1 MRISLIVIDVFQNE
15 AMMFGYMARIKQIT
29 ASEAEC
35 RSKLDDFKEKQEA
48 LVAKQEDLD
57 AELTSHKKQKASAQK
72 QLVTSEKEV
81 EKFSSQLADLDRTK
95 HESQSQNAVN
105 RRKLDDVDKR
115 SKKSASAVKQIKDQ
129 IAKKRIEIEGLRS
142 HLASVSSSKSS
153 DISEADRDRL
163 AQLKHELAV
172 KSKEVE
178 EGLNKAQSSKKSL
191 TNSVQHL
198 VDHDLPML
206 QRKLDD
212 YNSKV
217 IPSTYSAIARANAA
231 TQVQSDAESANTEE
245 LLAQKK
251 RLEGEL
257 EALGQS
263 IRKDE
268 QQLKKLEDKLS
279 EESDKLGKVKGHM
292 KQKQQ
297 EEEFAKLLVSLKEQF
312 GADNVLGRVMD
323 LCQPRNPQH
332 SLAVFAAM
340 QSHMDSIVVRN
351 IDVAERCIE
360 HIKERKVSPKVFL
373 PLNTIKPSSPSVDG
387 IPRGIIV
394 RPLIDLVEIL
404 VPQADIAVKF
414 ACGKTLFIESRD
426 DAARVVGKK
435 IVSLDGTVFSKSGAM
450 QGGTTNSL
458 SSRAE
463 SWKDAEASA
472 NALKFKAAV
481 EDAKAAK
488 SALAKKV
495 SDAKAKKEA
504 VSLDL
509 TRVAS
514 QISMA
519 EKRKIEADISSKQ
532 LKASRAYAEKDLAR
546 KQEDLKKA
554 EASMAQLE
562 RTIEELTVQKDSL
575 RKEVLG
581 SFMKKLGKSIDEYDD
596 LVKSYAEVQQKR
608 NDIQK
613 QLTAGEGELKKLLV
627 SEKKYTEEADST
639 AKERAQIEAK
649 IAEFDSK
656 KKERESMDS
665 SLRQKIKDAEKA
677 TSEAKSALSQVDERL
692 HKAKS
697 ALDTVVSQLSEQKEA
712 MMKLQREL
720 DSISGRLADI
730 EGDATTNGVTL
741 PKLKNGSYD
750 FSVLPRAA
758 TSTSSKDALTKFI
771 EDSGARLVKVTAAL
785 EQLRPNFRYQ
795 EHMSTL
801 EKELQDQNRKFEA
814 SLESSR
820 KSAAAFEEV
829 KKKRCALLRD
839 FVVQVKDALNVTY
852 GQLTSDDVHKDGGSA
867 FLLDPD
873 EEPYETGIR
882 FEAIPPGKG
891 YSSIDTLAGGEKSIA
906 AIALLFAIHS
916 VRPAPF
922 IILDEV
928 DSALDNRNL
937 QVPPPLPTSS
947 VSHVFIFVP
956 HPSITTEIHSIHRA
970 SRCSEPDYRYQPQ
983 GEILRQERHVHG
995 PSFAPMLSSQPPC
1008 HRTCVS

>member
-1 MRISLIVIDVFQNE
+1 M
-15 AMMFGYMARIKQIT
+15 IT
-29 ASEAEC
+29 TPRCA
-35 RSKLDDFKEKQEA
+35 FA
-48 LVAKQEDLD
+48 L
-57 AELTSHKKQKASAQK
+57 
-72 QLVTSEKEV
+72 
-81 EKFSSQLADLDRTK
+81 RY
-95 HESQSQNAVN
+95 
-105 RRKLDDVDKR
+105 
-115 SKKSASAVKQIKDQ
+115 
-129 IAKKRIEIEGLRS
+129 
-142 HLASVSSSKSS
+142 LAS
-153 DISEADRDRL
+153 L
-163 AQLKHELAV
+163 ANIASQVLA
-172 KSKEVE
+172 
-178 EGLNKAQSSKKSL
+178 
-191 TNSVQHL
+191 
-198 VDHDLPML
+198 
-206 QRKLDD
+206 
-212 YNSKV
+212 
-217 IPSTYSAIARANAA
+217 
-231 TQVQSDAESANTEE
+231 DAESANTDEYF
-245 LLAQKK
+245 AQKTL
-251 RLEGEL
+251 LENEL

-268 QQLKKLEDKLS
+268 QQLKKLEEKLS
-279 EESDKLGKVKGHM
+279 EDSDKLGKVKGHM

-297 EEEFAKLLVSLKEQF
+297 EEEFVKLLVSLKEQF
-312 GADNVLGRVMD
+312 GDENVLGRVMD

-373 PLNTIKPSSPSVDG
+373 PLNTIKPSAPSVDG

-435 IVSLDGTVFSKSGAM
+435 IVSHDGTVFSKSGAM

-472 NALKFKAAV
+472 NAAKFKAAV
-481 EDAKAAK
+481 EDTKAAK

-495 SDAKAKKEA
+495 SDSKARKEA
-504 VSLDL
+504 VSLNL
-509 TRVAS
+509 TRVVS

-519 EKRKIEADISSKQ
+519 EKRKIEADISGKQ

-554 EASMAQLE
+554 EASIAQLE
-562 RTIEELTVQKDSL
+562 CTIQELSAQKDTL

-581 SFMKKLGKSIDEYDD
+581 SFMKKLGKNIDEYDD

-613 QLTAGEGELKKLLV
+613 QMTAGEGELKRLLV
-627 SEKKYTEEADST
+627 SEKKYNEEAEST

-649 IAEFDSK
+649 IVEFDSK
-656 KKERESMDS
+656 KKERETMDA
-665 SLRQKIKDAEKA
+665 SLRQKIKDSEKV
-677 TSEAKSALSQVDERL
+677 TVEAKSSLSQVDERL
-692 HKAKS
+692 HKTKS
-697 ALDTVVSQLSEQKEA
+697 VLDGVVSQLSEQKEA

-730 EGDATTNGVTL
+730 EGDATTNGVAI
-741 PKLKNGSYD
+741 PKLKNGTYD

-758 TSTSSKDALTKFI
+758 TSTSSKDALNKFI
-771 EDSGARLVKVTAAL
+771 EDSSARLVKVSAAL

-795 EHMSTL
+795 EHMTTL
-801 EKELQDQNRKFEA
+801 EKELQDQNRRFEA

-820 KSAAAFEEV
+820 KAAGAFEEV
-829 KKKRCALLRD
+829 KKRRCVLLRD
-839 FVVQVKDALNVTY
+839 FVMQVKDALNVTY

-906 AIALLFAIHS
+906 AIALLFAMHS

-937 QVPPPLPTSS
+937 QVPHFFCHHLLYDYIFSTPSFFRGSPDSSS
-947 VSHVFIFVP
+947 VTPLRIKLSPSVTGRNSTIRVTCARNYLHYLLVAVAASTLSIMPVIICKCVRVVP
-956 HPSITTEIHSIHRA
+956 HVVLSFLQSSWCCPRSGRA
-970 SRCSEPDYRYQPQ
+970 DVNLTNARPGPVRARAKFFPEYVF
-983 GEILRQERHVHG
+983 GVH
-995 PSFAPMLSSQPPC
+995 
-1008 HRTCVS
+1008 